1 MAELN
6 IKKTEEKWQ
15 RRWKESKIFDAEIA
29 EQKGGKEKFFLTV
42 PYPYTSGPL
51 HIGHGRTNTI
61 GDIIARFKRL
71 QGYNVLFPMAFH
83 VTGTPILAIADS
95 IAKGD
100 QEVVARYKDYV
111 SIYEDASKID
121 GIISSFSRAERVAD
135 FFAERISEDFER
147 MGYSIDWRR
156 KFNTTE
162 PMYNKFIE
170 WQFKKLY
177 DKGVIKK
184 GSYPITYSI
193 EDNSAVGEDDI
204 EEGDTNKVTITEH
217 TTIKFGVSDDT
228 YLIAATLRPE
238 TVFGV
243 TNLWIKPTAKYVK
256 VAVGREHW
264 IVSREAALKLGYQR
278 EAVEGSE
285 EIEGSYFVGKK
296 VKEPMKGRGIP
307 VLSAGFVDPDVGTG
321 VVYSVPAHAP
331 YDYIALEDVR
341 REEGIEIEPIKVI
354 DIEGYEL
361 PAKEICEK
369 MGIANQ
375 EDERLEEATQIIYKD
390 EFYRGVLNE
399 QCGDFAGIKIAA
411 IKDEVKDWLKGKNI
425 ADVFYETSRKA
436 VTRGGGKVIVAVLQD
451 QWFIDYT
458 PKWWKDLG
466 HELVEGM
473 TFYPEKYKAYM
484 HDIIDWLALRPC
496 ARKRGLG
503 TKFPFEKEWIIESL
517 SDSTIYMALY
527 TIAHRV
533 RQLPVDCLNE
543 QFFDYVFLGI
553 GSGAD
558 ELAKEMNKP
567 LQGLRGRGAEPH
579 VEADVLKEIKEEF
592 EYWYPNDLRHTA
604 PPHLSN
610 HLVFFL
616 MHHAAIFPPTRWPGA
631 ITLNELM
638 IREGQ
643 KISKSKGNVIPLAK
657 VSELFGVDLFRLYC
671 AINADFA
678 SVINWREQDVD
689 ALKKRFN
696 ALVDVFE
703 KSTGVDVAELKE
715 EEFTHTD
722 RWLLSRFYRRLKESI
737 ELFDAFRIRE
747 AGVNLVFNL
756 LNDIRYYERRESP
769 EKRIR
774 IIRNVIEDWLLIL
787 SPIVPHICEEE
798 WHKLHDKPL
807 QGLRGRGAEP
817 HSFISLQ
824 SLPKLKE
831 AFIDDRV
838 EREEEYLVSLIAD
851 IKEILKIARI
861 VPTKIYVYTA
871 DADADTD
878 NWKWEVFRAIKDL
891 PERDKIKEAMK
902 LRKDKS
908 TVDFVK
914 RVTKSNLDYFELNER
929 EILEREKAYLT
940 KEFGCEIGI
949 NEEHDP
955 KGKKKFAIPLKPAI
969 YVEG

>member
-1 MAELN
+1 MADMNFKE
-6 IKKTEEKWQ
+6 IEEKWQ
-15 RRWKESKIFDAEIA
+15 RRWEESNIFDAEI
-29 EQKGGKEKFFLTV
+29 EKEKKFFLTV

-95 IAKGD
+95 IAKGED
-100 QEVVARYKDYV
+100 AVVERYKGYV
-111 SIYEDASKID
+111 SIYEDAAKVEEIV
-121 GIISSFSRAERVAD
+121 SSFSNAENIAD
-135 FFAERISEDFER
+135 FFAARISEDFKR

-184 GSYPITYSI
+184 GKYPITYSCV
-193 EDNSAVGEDDI
+193 DGSPVGEDDI
-204 EEGDTNKVTITEH
+204 EEGDINKVSIIEH
-217 TTIKFGVSDDT
+217 TTIKFKLSDDT

-238 TVFGV
+238 TIFGV
-243 TNLWIKPTAKYVK
+243 TNLWIKPSARYVK
-256 VAVGREHW
+256 VKVKVGKEVW
-264 IVSREAALKLGYQR
+264 IVSEEAAEKLGYQR
-278 EAVEGSE
+278 EKVDVLEQ
-285 EIEGSYFVGKK
+285 IEGSYFVGKK
-296 VKEPMKGRGIP
+296 VEEPVDGREIA
-307 VLSAGFVDPDVGTG
+307 VLPANFVDPDVGTG

-331 YDYIALEDVR
+331 YDYIALEDLR
-341 REEGIEIEPIKVI
+341 RTEGLEIEPIKII

-361 PAKEICEK
+361 PAKEICER
-369 MGIANQ
+369 MGIESQ

-399 QCGDFAGIKIAA
+399 KCGIFAGVEIAA
-411 IKDEVKDWLKGKNI
+411 IKDEVKDWLKSENI
-425 ADVFYETSRKA
+425 ADVFYETSRPA
-436 VTRGGGKVIVAVLQD
+436 VTRGGGKVLVAVLQD

-458 PKWWKDLG
+458 PSWWKDLG
-466 HELVEGM
+466 HKLVDGM
-473 TFYPEKYKAYM
+473 TFYPEKYKPYM
-484 HDIIDWLALRPC
+484 QNIIDWLALRPC

-503 TKFPFEKEWIIESL
+503 TKFPFEKGWIIESL

-527 TIAHRV
+527 TVAHRL
-533 RQLPVDCLNE
+533 RQLPVEALE
-543 QFFDYVFLGI
+543 EKFFDYVFLGI
-553 GSGAD
+553 GNAE
-558 ELAKEMNKP
+558 ELAKELNKH
-567 LQGLRGRGAEPH
+567 LQGLRGRAHIEM
-579 VEADVLKEIKEEF
+579 EILTEIKEEF

-616 MHHAAIFPPTRWPGA
+616 MHHAAIFPESRWPRA

-638 IREGQ
+638 IREGH

-657 VSELFGVDLFRLYC
+657 VSELYGVDLFRLYC

-678 SVINWREQDVD
+678 SVVNWREQDVD
-689 ALKKRFN
+689 AVKKRFN
-696 ALVDVFE
+696 VLIGLFE
-703 KSTGVDVAELKE
+703 DSIGVEELRKE
-715 EEFTHTD
+715 ELTHTD

-737 ELFDAFRIRE
+737 ERFEAFRIRDV
-747 AGVNLVFNL
+747 GLNIMFNL
-756 LNDIRYYERRESP
+756 MKDVRYYEHRESL
-769 EKRIR
+769 ERRRRIV
-774 IIRNVIEDWLLIL
+774 RNVMGDWLIIL
-787 SPIVPHICEEE
+787 SPIVPHICEEM
-798 WHKLHDKPL
+798 WHKL
-807 QGLRGRGAEP
+807 RGHEN
-817 HSFISLQ
+817 SFISRQ
-824 SLPKLKE
+824 TLPEIKE
-831 AFIDDRV
+831 EFIDKRV
-838 EREEEYLVSLIAD
+838 EREEEYLVSLIED
-851 IKEILKIARI
+851 LNEILKIARI
-861 VPTKIYVYTA
+861 EPTKIYIYTA
-871 DADADTD
+871 DADADADTDTD

-914 RVTKSNLDYFELNER
+914 RVIKSNLDYFELNER

-940 KEFGCEIGI
+940 KEFGCGIEI
-949 NEEHDP
+949 NEEYDP

-969 YVEG
+969 YIEG

>member
-1 MAELN
+1 
-6 IKKTEEKWQ
+6 
-15 RRWKESKIFDAEIA
+15 
-29 EQKGGKEKFFLTV
+29 
-42 PYPYTSGPL
+42 
-51 HIGHGRTNTI
+51 
-61 GDIIARFKRL
+61 
-71 QGYNVLFPMAFH
+71 
-83 VTGTPILAIADS
+83 
-95 IAKGD
+95 
-100 QEVVARYKDYV
+100 
-111 SIYEDASKID
+111 
-121 GIISSFSRAERVAD
+121 
-135 FFAERISEDFER
+135 
-147 MGYSIDWRR
+147 
-156 KFNTTE
+156 
-162 PMYNKFIE
+162 
-170 WQFKKLY
+170 
-177 DKGVIKK
+177 
-184 GSYPITYSI
+184 
-193 EDNSAVGEDDI
+193 
-204 EEGDTNKVTITEH
+204 
-217 TTIKFGVSDDT
+217 
-228 YLIAATLRPE
+228 
-238 TVFGV
+238 
-243 TNLWIKPTAKYVK
+243 
-256 VAVGREHW
+256 
-264 IVSREAALKLGYQR
+264 
-278 EAVEGSE
+278 
-285 EIEGSYFVGKK
+285 
-296 VKEPMKGRGIP
+296 
-307 VLSAGFVDPDVGTG
+307 
-321 VVYSVPAHAP
+321 
-331 YDYIALEDVR
+331 
-341 REEGIEIEPIKVI
+341 
-354 DIEGYEL
+354 
-361 PAKEICEK
+361 
-369 MGIANQ
+369 
-375 EDERLEEATQIIYKD
+375 
-390 EFYRGVLNE
+390 
-399 QCGDFAGIKIAA
+399 
-411 IKDEVKDWLKGKNI
+411 
-425 ADVFYETSRKA
+425 
-436 VTRGGGKVIVAVLQD
+436 
-451 QWFIDYT
+451 
-458 PKWWKDLG
+458 
-466 HELVEGM
+466 
-473 TFYPEKYKAYM
+473 M

-503 TKFPFEKEWIIESL
+503 TRFPFEKEWIIESL
-517 SDSTIYMALY
+517 SDSTIYMAMY
-527 TIAHRV
+527 TIAHRI

-558 ELAKEMNKP
+558 ELAKES
-567 LQGLRGRGAEPH
+567 H
-579 VEADVLKEIKEEF
+579 IEADVLNGIKEEF

-643 KISKSKGNVIPLAK
+643 KMSKSKGNVIPLAK

-696 ALVDVFE
+696 ALVEVFE

-737 ELFDAFRIRE
+737 ELFEAFRIRE
-747 AGVNLVFNL
+747 AGINLVFNL

-769 EKRIR
+769 ERRRRIV
-774 IIRNVIEDWLLIL
+774 RNVIEDWLLIL

-798 WHKLHDKPL
+798 WHKLH
-807 QGLRGRGAEP
+807 

-824 SLPKLKE
+824 SLPELKE

-861 VPTKIYVYTA
+861 EPTKIYVYTA

-878 NWKWEVFRAIKDL
+878 NWKWKVFRAIKDL

-908 TVDFVK
+908 TVDFAK
-914 RVTKSNLDYFELNER
+914 RVIKSNLDYFELNET

-955 KGKKKFAIPLKPAI
+955 KDKRKFAIPLKPAI

>member
-1 MAELN
+1 MAGLN
-6 IKKTEEKWQ
+6 IKETEEKWQ

-29 EQKGGKEKFFLTV
+29 QEQKGGKKKFFLTV

-95 IAKGD
+95 IAKGE
-100 QEVVARYKDYV
+100 QEVVARYKDYI

-121 GIISSFSRAERVAD
+121 GIISSFSSAERVAD

-170 WQFKKLY
+170 WQFKKLH

-204 EEGDTNKVTITEH
+204 EEGDTNKVTIIEH

-256 VAVGREHW
+256 VAVGGEYW

-278 EAVEGSE
+278 EELGIT
-285 EIEGSYFVGKK
+285 EIEGSYFVGKN
-296 VKEPMKGRGIP
+296 VKEPMKGREIP

-354 DIEGYEL
+354 DIEGYEM
-361 PAKEICEK
+361 PAEEICEK

-375 EDERLEEATQIIYKD
+375 EDARLEEATQIIYKD

-458 PKWWKDLG
+458 PKWWKDFG

-503 TKFPFEKEWIIESL
+503 TRFPFEKEWIIESL

-558 ELAKEMNKP
+558 ELAKES
-567 LQGLRGRGAEPH
+567 H
-579 VEADVLKEIKEEF
+579 IEADVLKGIKEEF

-616 MHHAAIFPPTRWPGA
+616 MHHAAIFPPTRWPRA

-643 KISKSKGNVIPLAK
+643 KMSKSKGNVIPLAK
-657 VSELFGVDLFRLYC
+657 VSELYGVDLFRLYC

-703 KSTGVDVAELKE
+703 NSTGVDVAELKE

-722 RWLLSRFYRRLKESI
+722 RWLLSRFYRSIKESI
-737 ELFDAFRIRE
+737 ELFEAFRIRE
-747 AGVNLVFNL
+747 AGINLVFNL

-807 QGLRGRGAEP
+807 QGRGAAEP

-824 SLPKLKE
+824 SLPELKE

-861 VPTKIYVYTA
+861 EPTKIYVYTA

-914 RVTKSNLDYFELNER
+914 RVIKNLSLKKKALPKKDYTLYFELNER

-940 KEFGCEIGI
+940 KEFDCEIGI

-955 KGKKKFAIPLKPAI
+955 KGKRKFAIPLKPAI

>member
-29 EQKGGKEKFFLTV
+29 EQKGGKKKFFLTV

-111 SIYEDASKID
+111 SIYEDASKVD

-184 GSYPITYSI
+184 GRYPITYSI

-204 EEGDTNKVTITEH
+204 EEGDTNKVTIIEH
-217 TTIKFGVSDDT
+217 TTIKFEVSDDT

-256 VAVGREHW
+256 VAVGREYW

-278 EAVEGSE
+278 EELGIT
-285 EIEGSYFVGKK
+285 EIEGSYFVGKN
-296 VKEPMKGRGIP
+296 VKEPIEGREIP

-341 REEGIEIEPIKVI
+341 KEEGIEIKPIKVI

-436 VTRGGGKVIVAVLQD
+436 VTRSGGKVIVAVLQD

-503 TKFPFEKEWIIESL
+503 TRFPFEKEWIIESL

-533 RQLPVDCLNE
+533 RQLPVDCLDE
-543 QFFDYVFLGI
+543 KFFDYVFLGI

-558 ELAKEMNKP
+558 ELAKE
-567 LQGLRGRGAEPH
+567 LH
-579 VEADVLKEIKEEF
+579 IEADVLNEIKEEF

-643 KISKSKGNVIPLAK
+643 KMSKSKGNVIPLAK

-737 ELFDAFRIRE
+737 ELFEAFRIRE
-747 AGVNLVFNL
+747 AGINLVFNL

-769 EKRIR
+769 EKRRR
-774 IIRNVIEDWLLIL
+774 IVRNVIEDWLLIL

-798 WHKLHDKPL
+798 WHKLHGKPL
-807 QGLRGRGAEP
+807 QVSPSWACGGTGRARDGAEAEP

-861 VPTKIYVYTA
+861 EPTKIYVYTA
-871 DADADTD
+871 DADVEK
-878 NWKWEVFRAIKDL
+878 WKWEIFKAIKDL
-891 PERDKIKEAMK
+891 PGKDKIKEAMK

-914 RVTKSNLDYFELNER
+914 QLMKSNLVYFKLSEE
-929 EILEREKAYLT
+929 EILEREKQYLMN
-940 KEFGCEIGI
+940 EFGCEIGI
-949 NEEHDP
+949 NEKYDP

-969 YVEG
+969 YVEK

>member
-1 MAELN
+1 MAGLN

-15 RRWKESKIFDAEIA
+15 RRWKKSKIFDAEIA
-29 EQKGGKEKFFLTV
+29 EQKGGKKKFFLTV

-100 QEVVARYKDYV
+100 QKVVARYKGYI
-111 SIYEDASKID
+111 SIYEDANKVD
-121 GIISSFSRAERVAD
+121 EIISSFSSAERVAD

-193 EDNSAVGEDDI
+193 EDNSPVGEDDI
-204 EEGDTNKVTITEH
+204 EEGDTNKVTIIEH

-256 VAVGREHW
+256 VAVGGEYG

-285 EIEGSYFVGKK
+285 EIEGSYFVGKN
-296 VKEPMKGRGIP
+296 VKEPIEGREIP

-354 DIEGYEL
+354 DIEGYEM

-375 EDERLEEATQIIYKD
+375 EDARLEEATQIIYKD

-399 QCGDFAGIKIAA
+399 QCGNFAGIKIAA

-503 TKFPFEKEWIIESL
+503 TRFPFEKEWIIESL

-527 TIAHRV
+527 TIAHRL

-558 ELAKEMNKP
+558 ELAKEMN
-567 LQGLRGRGAEPH
+567 
-579 VEADVLKEIKEEF
+579 VEVDVLNGIKEEF

-657 VSELFGVDLFRLYC
+657 VSELYGVDMFRLYC

-703 KSTGVDVAELKE
+703 NSTGVDVAELKE

-737 ELFDAFRIRE
+737 ELFEAFRIRE
-747 AGVNLVFNL
+747 AGINLVFNL

-769 EKRIR
+769 EKRRR
-774 IIRNVIEDWLLIL
+774 IVRNVIEDWLLIL

-798 WHKLHDKPL
+798 WHKLH
-807 QGLRGRGAEP
+807 

-824 SLPKLKE
+824 SLPELKE

-871 DADADTD
+871 DADTD

-914 RVTKSNLDYFELNER
+914 QLMKSNRDYFELNER

-940 KEFGCEIGI
+940 EEFGCEIGI

-955 KGKKKFAIPLKPAI
+955 KRKKRFAIPLKPAI

>member
-1 MAELN
+1 MAGLN

-29 EQKGGKEKFFLTV
+29 EQKGGKKKFFLTV

-111 SIYEDASKID
+111 SIYEDASKVD
-121 GIISSFSRAERVAD
+121 EIISSFSRAERVAD

-156 KFNTTE
+156 KFTTTE

-193 EDNSAVGEDDI
+193 EDNSPVGEDDI
-204 EEGDTNKVTITEH
+204 EEGDTNKVTIIEH

-256 VAVGREHW
+256 VAVGGEYW

-285 EIEGSYFVGKK
+285 EIEGSYFVGKN
-296 VKEPMKGRGIP
+296 VKEPMKGREIP

-341 REEGIEIEPIKVI
+341 KKEGIEIEPIKVI

-375 EDERLEEATQIIYKD
+375 EDARLEEATQIIYKD

-399 QCGDFAGIKIAA
+399 QCGNFAGIKIAA

-473 TFYPEKYKAYM
+473 AFYPEKYKAYM

-503 TKFPFEKEWIIESL
+503 TRFPFEKEWIIESL
-517 SDSTIYMALY
+517 SDSTIYMAMY

-558 ELAKEMNKP
+558 ELAKEMN
-567 LQGLRGRGAEPH
+567 
-579 VEADVLKEIKEEF
+579 VEVDILNGIKEEF

-657 VSELFGVDLFRLYC
+657 VSELYGVDLFRLYC

-703 KSTGVDVAELKE
+703 NSTGVDVAELKE

-737 ELFDAFRIRE
+737 ELFEAFRIRE
-747 AGVNLVFNL
+747 AGINLVFNL

-769 EKRIR
+769 EKRRR

-798 WHKLHDKPL
+798 WHKLH
-807 QGLRGRGAEP
+807 

-824 SLPKLKE
+824 SLPELKE

-871 DADADTD
+871 DADTE

-914 RVTKSNLDYFELNER
+914 RLMKSNLVYFKLSEE

-955 KGKKKFAIPLKPAI
+955 KRKKRFAIPLKPAI